1 MKPTVVYQPLSKIG
15 YVHVTF
21 ACFIYS
27 ALHIVFSLEGARPD
41 FWIFARE
48 TIFKRGE
55 DLSETMVLQLIQN
68 TGKHWNS

>member
-27 ALHIVFSLEGARPD
+27 ALHIVFVRGGQTRFLNFCQRNNLQ
-41 FWIFARE
+41 
-48 TIFKRGE
+48 KRGGPIGNYGFAADPE
-55 DLSETMVLQLIQN
+55 
-68 TGKHWNS
+68 HWKALK